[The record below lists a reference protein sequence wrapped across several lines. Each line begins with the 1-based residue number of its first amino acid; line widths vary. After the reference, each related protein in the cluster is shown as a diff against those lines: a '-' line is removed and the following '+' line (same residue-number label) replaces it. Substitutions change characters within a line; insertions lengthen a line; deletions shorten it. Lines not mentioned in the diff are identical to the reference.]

1 MNDGP
6 WHFTMRELQRM
17 FFAPRLWAAL
27 AGVAVLAGLVGPFG
41 TYAEL
46 RLPARLAYWSAIVVP
61 TWFAGVGTTY
71 ALSQLFSPRRRPG
84 RLAYAAFGAIGG
96 LPVAATVYVVN
107 ALAFERLA
115 AIPFLP
121 LLLYCVAISAV
132 VSWLVAMASSQS
144 GTAPAAAEIPA
155 APPRPRILDRL
166 PPHLRAPLSH
176 MSMQDH
182 YVDIRTD
189 RGGALVL
196 MRLADAISE
205 ADGVAGL
212 RIHRSHWVATGAVAA
227 TLRRDGRLL
236 LKMKDGTELPVSRSY
251 LDQVR
256 AAGLG

>member
-27 AGVAVLAGLVGPFG
+27 AGVAVLTGLVGPFG
-41 TYAEL
+41 TYDEL
-46 RLPARLAYWSAIVVP
+46 RLPARLAYWAAIVVP

-71 ALSQLFSPRRRPG
+71 VLSKILSPRRQPG
-84 RLAYAAFGAIGG
+84 RLAYAAFGALAG

-107 ALAFERLA
+107 LIAFENLA
-115 AIPFLP
+115 VIPFRP
-121 LLLYCVAISAV
+121 LLLYCAAISAV

-144 GTAPAAAEIPA
+144 VAAPAAPGATEIPA

-182 YVDIRTD
+182 YVDIHTD

-227 TLRRDGRLL
+227 TLRRDGRVLL
-236 LKMKDGTELPVSRSY
+236 RMKDGTELPVSRS
-251 LDQVR
+251 
-256 AAGLG
+256 